1 MEAFASQLGRPGSFD
16 INVTEA
22 ARDAGVSVRTVYH
35 YFPDR
40 QARVDGLA
48 AWTQTQFGPVDHPL
62 ETADDLPG
70 FTRAAY
76 ARAEQHEA
84 LTRAGMA
91 PGLSTDVRIAR
102 HSRVRSR
109 IRELLA
115 EIGAPAPETERAAAV
130 VTVLESSEAG
140 FPLVDFHGLSFAD
153 AADAAAEAIEAI
165 IIHLRS
171 ISSS

>member
-1 MEAFASQLGRPGSFD
+1 MEAFASQLGRPGAFD

-22 ARDAGVSVRTVYH
+22 AREARVSVRTVYH

-48 AWTQTQFGPVDHPL
+48 VWTQVQFGPVDHPL
-62 ETADDLPG
+62 ETADDIPG

-76 ARAEQHEA
+76 ARATRHEA

-102 HSRVRSR
+102 HNRVRGR
-109 IRELLA
+109 IGELLR
-115 EIGAPAPETERAAAV
+115 EIGAPGP
-130 VTVLESSEAG
+130 
-140 FPLVDFHGLSFAD
+140 
-153 AADAAAEAIEAI
+153 
-165 IIHLRS
+165 
-171 ISSS
+171 